1 MAATQLDSVRR
12 LEAEFA
18 EAMTR
23 MYAVGNGLAALRID
37 LTAESLTAQSRR
49 GPSPAAAVA
58 PLGEA
63 TARPATTAPE
73 RRPTQQPVTP
83 PRQPDSP
90 ESGAPE
96 SGVPKLEHPRPEPPR
111 FEPPKPQVQRAS
123 WWEREGMVVRLLGV
137 AGAGVLLIGVAL
149 LVTYAIQHGY
159 LGPVARVTG
168 AGILAAGLIAFAG
181 RVHRDP
187 QRASGALAIASA
199 GYATAYLDVMAVTTI
214 YDWLPAPAGL
224 VLAAVVGAS
233 GIILARAWNS
243 QFLAL
248 VTVGGVAALAPVIG
262 SGRTLLTAAFLV
274 VLAITAYPA
283 HIGHSWFVLH
293 AVRVLPA
300 VAALLAVLPRQDQH
314 ADVVALAAVL
324 AGFELGTGLMA
335 TRRPE
340 PTLLAA
346 VLPLSAL
353 PLFATADRLP
363 VPAWLIFSAA
373 ALVYSLAAVAA
384 RGEHVRDVFRL
395 APWAGAV
402 GTAFAAAA
410 VDAGTSPSW
419 RTSAIALLALAYA
432 ASARGL
438 GTATPSWHT
447 MSAIVLTTAAVVA
460 ALPTAMLMASRHYAV
475 TTAFV
480 DHVVTFAAVVCAVAF
495 LRGPLHRYAARLPH
509 ENARLLSLLTIG
521 LGLAFAVA
529 TVVAGAV
536 VLGRRIGTAEG
547 GFVTGQALVTLG
559 IAVGA
564 AYLLMHGL
572 RRSGDAG
579 LALRAGLALAA
590 VAVGK
595 LLFYDLAALDGIVRI
610 AAFIGAGLALLAMG
624 TGYAKALERSR
635 TAPTPLS

>member
-1 MAATQLDSVRR
+1 
-12 LEAEFA
+12 
-18 EAMTR
+18 
-23 MYAVGNGLAALRID
+23 
-37 LTAESLTAQSRR
+37 
-49 GPSPAAAVA
+49 
-58 PLGEA
+58 
-63 TARPATTAPE
+63 
-73 RRPTQQPVTP
+73 
-83 PRQPDSP
+83 
-90 ESGAPE
+90 
-96 SGVPKLEHPRPEPPR
+96 
-111 FEPPKPQVQRAS
+111 
-123 WWEREGMVVRLLGV
+123 MVVRLLGV